1 MTLALAIGAGLL
13 LVAAAALVRWRQ
25 PVFAATTRMARY
37 LGEVR
42 AEVRK
47 VTWPSVTEL
56 RKSTVVIIIFVIL
69 IGLVISLM
77 DLVFAYLLVTLPGRL
92 FA

>member
-25 PVFAATTRMARY
+25 PVFAATSRVAHY

-47 VTWPSVTEL
+47 VTWPSWNEL
-56 RKSTVVIIIFVIL
+56 RKSTVVILIFVII
-69 IGLVISLM
+69 IGIVISLM
-77 DLVFAYLLVTLPGRL
+77 DFVFSLLLVSLPGRL

>member
-25 PVFAATTRMARY
+25 PVFAATSRAVRY

-47 VTWPSVTEL
+47 VTWPSWNEL
-56 RKSTVVIIIFVIL
+56 RKSTVVILIFIVIL
-69 IGLVISLM
+69 GLVISFM
-77 DLVFAYLLVTLPGRL
+77 DFVFSFLLVSLPGRL

>member
-1 MTLALAIGAGLL
+1 VTSALAIAAGLL
-13 LVAAAALVRWRQ
+13 LVGAVALVRWRQ
-25 PVFAATTRMARY
+25 PVFSATTRMARY

-47 VTWPSVTEL
+47 VTWPSWNEL
-56 RKSTVVIIIFVIL
+56 RKSTVVIIVFVII
-69 IGLVISLM
+69 IGLVISFM
-77 DLVFAYLLVTLPGRL
+77 DLVFSYILVTLPGRL

>member
-37 LGEVR
+37 LGGVR
-42 AEVRK
+42 AEVREG
-47 VTWPSVTEL
+47 TGAHVTEL
-56 RKSTVVIIIFVIL
+56 RKSTVVIIVFVII

-77 DLVFAYLLVTLPGRL
+77 DLVFAFLLVSLPGRL